1 MSSLYII
8 MNLVFCSLH
17 SLQAFGFMALV
28 AFLVDLILFYKTKG
42 FPFQK
47 GGKAQSSNGVGA
59 EVPDTLPETERL
71 NDVTQ

>member
-1 MSSLYII
+1 
-8 MNLVFCSLH
+8 
-17 SLQAFGFMALV
+17 MALV